1 MREHSVARRAA
12 LLVGVAL
19 LGLHFLATAF
29 SQMPLTPMKFR
40 YYHYAASY
48 LEPYFAQNWMLF
60 APDPLSDNR
69 GILARAA
76 CLDGSTTD
84 FYDVT
89 TQYVEKAQQSRFFP
103 SRMSRLVTGS
113 VQQVNGGD
121 PVLARLRES
130 HKDETKKELPLTP
143 YEKTSREEA
152 VRFLS
157 RYSLTQMPAV
167 CGGTPAKVQIR
178 VYVQQ
183 LPPWSKRHDPE
194 AEDKVDVQD
203 MEWVEVGTL

>member
-1 MREHSVARRAA
+1 MREHLVARRVA
-12 LLVGVAL
+12 LLIGAAL
-19 LGLHFLATAF
+19 LGLHFLASAF
-29 SQMPLTPMKFR
+29 SQMPLTPMKLR
-40 YYHYAASY
+40 YYRYAAGY
-48 LEPYFAQNWMLF
+48 LEPYFSQNWMLF

-69 GILARAA
+69 GILARATCA
-76 CLDGSTTD
+76 DGSTTD

-103 SRMSRLVTGS
+103 SRMSRLVTSS
-113 VQQVNGGD
+113 VQQLNGGD

-130 HKDETKKELPLTP
+130 QKDEKKKELPLTP

-157 RYSLTQMPAV
+157 RYSLTQIPAV

-178 VYVQQ
+178 LYIQQ
-183 LPPWSKRHDPE
+183 LPPWSKRHDPK
-194 AEDKVDVQD
+194 AEEKVDVQD
-203 MEWVEVGTL
+203 MEWVEVAKL